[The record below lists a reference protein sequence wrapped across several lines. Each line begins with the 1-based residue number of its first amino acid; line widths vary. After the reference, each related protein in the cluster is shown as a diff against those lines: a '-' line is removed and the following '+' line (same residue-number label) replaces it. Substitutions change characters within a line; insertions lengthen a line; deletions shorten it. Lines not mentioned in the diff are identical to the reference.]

1 MKTKLT
7 IIALLIATTLQAQIV
22 EPVPFDKKWHMGAG
36 AVAGVWGTFMGNS
49 LDLSAEESVL
59 VGVGVSLVAGI
70 GKECM
75 DIAPVVFG
83 RKDVRFDPM
92 DVAATTLG
100 GIIGVGLTYAGLK
113 IFKKSPVIYSFADTK
128 SVQVGIIL
136 NLDKWQKK

>member
-1 MKTKLT
+1 MKIKFTILAILLT
-7 IIALLIATTLQAQIV
+7 GVISAQIV
-22 EPVPFDKKWHMGAG
+22 EPVPFDKKWHIGAG

-49 LDLSAEESVL
+49 LNLSAEESAL
-59 VGVGVSLVAGI
+59 VGVGVSLVAGV

-75 DIAPVVFG
+75 DIAPIVFG
-83 RKDVRFDPM
+83 RKDVEFDPM

-100 GIIGVGLTYAGLK
+100 GIIGAGLTYAGLK